1 MAGDW
6 IKVETVTPDKP
17 EVWLIAEKL
26 DLSPDEVLGK
36 LIRIWVWA
44 DQQTYNGDA
53 GSVTRALL
61 DRVTGCVGFADALLE
76 AGWLRSESHGLVFP
90 NFDRHN
96 GKSAKRRSLTKK
108 RTEAWRDAPSVT
120 RASPEKRREEKSNT
134 PPTPSK
140 KRKKKAGVVDLP
152 DIPAELDSPEFK
164 VIWSEWQRHR
174 TEKRQT
180 LTPTAVRRQLKELA
194 KMGADRAVAA
204 IGHSITQGWTGIF
217 EPGVQAA
224 AQSGESAI
232 DRHIRELESQTQEH
246 QDE

>member
-1 MAGDW
+1 
-6 IKVETVTPDKP
+6 
-17 EVWLIAEKL
+17 
-26 DLSPDEVLGK
+26 
-36 LIRIWVWA
+36 
-44 DQQTYNGDA
+44 
-53 GSVTRALL
+53 
-61 DRVTGCVGFADALLE
+61 
-76 AGWLRSESHGLVFP
+76 LVFP

-120 RASPEKRREEKSNT
+120 RASPEKRREEKSKNT

-140 KRKKKAGVVDLP
+140 KKKAGVVDLP
-152 DIPAELDSPEFK
+152 DIPTELDSPEFK

-174 TEKRQT
+174 KEKRQT

-194 KMGADRAVAA
+194 KIGKERAISA
-204 IGHSITQGWTGIF
+204 IEYSISQSWTGIY